1 MQTVYIASTIAYF
14 MSPNII
20 VNDTPSE
27 SNCLGVFDTFE
38 AAKKACIRALTVP
51 DASRVINMF
60 HEHYIIE
67 ERNLNEES
75 VKPTAMWKLD
85 YNDRI
90 NTYIDFLRDTK
101 KNSTL
106 AKNTLLSFVDSWN
119 DDLDIAVTF
128 FKDSFVQCKTE
139 EIN

>member
-1 MQTVYIASTIAYF
+1 
-14 MSPNII
+14 
-20 VNDTPSE
+20 
-27 SNCLGVFDTFE
+27 
-38 AAKKACIRALTVP
+38 
-51 DASRVINMF
+51 
-60 HEHYIIE
+60 
-67 ERNLNEES
+67 
-75 VKPTAMWKLD
+75 MWKLD